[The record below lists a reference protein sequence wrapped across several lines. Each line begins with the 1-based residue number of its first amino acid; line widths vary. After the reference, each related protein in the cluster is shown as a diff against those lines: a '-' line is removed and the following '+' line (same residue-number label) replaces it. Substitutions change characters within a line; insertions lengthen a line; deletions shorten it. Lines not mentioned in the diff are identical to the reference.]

1 MAKMLSDKT
10 FNLDVFSPQEIAKQI
25 AIRVREKRLMLNLT
39 QQALATKAGVSL
51 GSLKRFENK
60 YEISLQHLL
69 LLAVALQ
76 AADEFMQLFSNTIFQ
91 SVDDVLNK
99 SKISK
104 RKRGRKNV

>member
-1 MAKMLSDKT
+1 MLPDKS
-10 FNLDVFSPQEIAKQI
+10 FNLDFFNPQEIAKQI
-25 AIRVREKRLMLNLT
+25 ALRVREKRLMLNLT

-69 LLAVALQ
+69 LLAVVLQ
-76 AADEFMQLFSNTIFQ
+76 SSEEFSQLFSHTSYQ
-91 SVDDVLNK
+91 SVDEVVIRK
-99 SKISK
+99 KISV